1 MNHVKKKKQQ
11 VPGHFRYLVLGTNQ
25 ISNSVERLLNQSG
38 GFPANPEFVSP
49 ITGTFLGALDRIL
62 EVEKNPLLV
71 FYDNAGALLLPPLER
86 NFSLDPRI
94 LWTPLSGSQETC
106 SQAIFQLRKQWILGT
121 ELTNTASQFEHLFQS
136 GPHFRFLLDPK
147 GIITKSCSNTQ
158 SLLGDRAQPGEMI
171 QDLDDYPP
179 GILGDFLDRA
189 RVLNQIQGEF
199 VLTLPTNPIDYS
211 SVNTTVNKH
220 HKKKLRIRS
229 QFEFIGESGPYDP
242 QGYYLVTW
250 YDISNQVS
258 ELKALR
264 RRIEQESMLS
274 MIASRFIPFSKD
286 IEPLILRTL
295 EDLSTFIG
303 FGSAR
308 LLPVQTKPGNL
319 LAKYCKSIDHR
330 ADLPRDLEP
339 ITRYFMQKGRSID
352 PIIKSNESTNQGK
365 RYLYGIWVPSGL
377 ATILEISVAIEKS
390 ITTTGAMDNPDS
402 EQSSFSSNQPD
413 NPETS
418 LIIRMATEML
428 GLFFARLDPEFQ
440 ITNQSQNRLR
450 ISSNEKK

>member
-11 VPGHFRYLVLGTNQ
+11 VPRHFRYLVLGTNQ
-25 ISNSVERLLNQSG
+25 ISKSVERLLNQSG

-62 EVEKNPLLV
+62 ESDKNPLLV
-71 FYDNAGALLLPPLER
+71 FYDDAGALLLPPLER

-94 LWTPLSGSQETC
+94 LWTPLSGTQETC
-106 SQAIFQLRKQWILGT
+106 LQAIVQLRKQWILGT
-121 ELTNTASQFEHLFQS
+121 ELTNSATQFEHLFQS

-147 GIITKSCSNTQ
+147 GIITKACSNAQ
-158 SLLGDRAQPGEMI
+158 SLLGDRAQPGEAL
-171 QDLDDYPP
+171 QDLSDYPP

-199 VLTLPTNPIDYS
+199 VLTLPTNPIDQTTK
-211 SVNTTVNKH
+211 NTTAQDH
-220 HKKKLRIRS
+220 HKKQLRIRA
-229 QFEFIGESGPYDP
+229 QFDFVGEAGPYDP
-242 QGYYLVTW
+242 QGYFLVTW

-274 MIASRFIPFSKD
+274 MIASRFIPYSKD
-286 IEPLILRTL
+286 IDPLILRTL

-308 LLPVQTKPGNL
+308 LLPVKTESGKR
-319 LAKYCKSIDHR
+319 LAKYCKSIDHGTN
-330 ADLPRDLEP
+330 LPKDLEP
-339 ITRYFMQKGRSID
+339 ITRYFIQKGRSID
-352 PIIKSNESTNQGK
+352 PIIKTNESTNQGK

-377 ATILEISVAIEKS
+377 ATILEISVTTEKNV
-390 ITTTGAMDNPDS
+390 TTNDPGRNNNS
-402 EQSSFSSNQPD
+402 EQPSSLSNQP
-413 NPETS
+413 NHPETS
-418 LIIRMATEML
+418 LIIRMATEMM

-440 ITNQSQNRLR
+440 ITSQSQNR
-450 ISSNEKK
+450 SKVTPKQ